1 MTLGICAFFTA
12 TLDRSIKDVSH
23 YCIPKYTLLRAIPK
37 ELRKLQKRKG
47 FTLIEL
53 LVVIAIIAILAA
65 ILFPVFQKVRE
76 NARRTSCAS
85 NEKQIGIAFTQ
96 YEQDADEL
104 TPGSTQWG
112 YGWAEKIMPFVK
124 AKGVFQCP
132 DDGHTVAPTV
142 APSTNPNTPISY
154 ALNGMIRQNC
164 NNNLCK
170 GASLALFAGPS
181 NTVLC
186 FESAHNGHRAVNQSG
201 DINDPNWDA
210 RTTAAGVALD
220 VCSHIG
226 YDSQD
231 GNDAHPAIGD
241 TYQGIPNESWHD
253 KDSGSLNWLAVDG
266 HVKYLKSTQISGA
279 IPGSGPNGPNTG
291 YGANNLPGDG
301 GRTSSN
307 NPAPYV
313 MTYSLK

>member
-266 HVKYLKSTQISGA
+266 HVKYLKANQISGA
-279 IPGSGPNGPNTG
+279 IPGSGPAGPNTNYNG
-291 YGANNLPGDG
+291 PGDG

-313 MTYSLK
+313 MTYSLR